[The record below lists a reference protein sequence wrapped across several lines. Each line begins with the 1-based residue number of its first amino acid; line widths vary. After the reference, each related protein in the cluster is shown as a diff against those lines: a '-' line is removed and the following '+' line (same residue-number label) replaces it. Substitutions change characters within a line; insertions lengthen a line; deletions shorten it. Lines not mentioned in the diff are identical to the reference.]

1 MNLLEHYIKEI
12 IKEEKVERDGVVY
25 YRVELIIDCYG
36 IEHRNEIFPA
46 IEWEI
51 AKKLGYYMG

>member
-1 MNLLEHYIKEI
+1 MNLLEHYIKDI

-36 IEHRNEIFPA
+36 TEHRTEIFPE
-46 IEWEI
+46 IEWET